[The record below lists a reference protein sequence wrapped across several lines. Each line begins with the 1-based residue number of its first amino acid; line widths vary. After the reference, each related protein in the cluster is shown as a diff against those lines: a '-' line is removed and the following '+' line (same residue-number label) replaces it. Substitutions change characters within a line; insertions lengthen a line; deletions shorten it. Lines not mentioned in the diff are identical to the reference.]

1 MSLLVERLWR
11 VLPDSPY
18 FDSLHSVGLTAG
30 IMLIGGVIAFCMV
43 WAEFKVIQ
51 VNHSPQ
57 LRPLSWKALVL

>member
-1 MSLLVERLWR
+1 MAGTVFLMSLLVERLWG

-18 FDSLHSVGLTAG
+18 FDSLHSVSLTAG

-51 VNHSPQ
+51 VK
-57 LRPLSWKALVL
+57 RPSEIEP